1 MQGTQSQSKSIEDVI
16 KLIKDGKLLLPEFQ
30 RDFKWPIEKSE
41 TLFDS
46 IFQDLF
52 IGSLIVSK
60 PKFDLAC
67 KSFDERVRGSRNRKP
82 KPKHLTVKEFEDKDI
97 YTLLDGQQRL
107 TSIYRALMGIDEIY
121 LVFKNIDELKSP
133 SVYNQAT
140 KEVVGGYYNLIAGF
154 DSARPREKTFYFS
167 ISNLYTASFKHY
179 REKNIEIEFLQP
191 RFDETTYSTE
201 EQELLTEVSHQIFKY
216 FATDI
221 LKKSNLLSVQLL
233 DMDIEK
239 FCLYF
244 ERSNSQGLNLS
255 FTDIITAKVYTEFK
269 LGQAIDEAKDKYKIG
284 FDDKHVDGL
293 VRYIN
298 FLSNREVTKS
308 SILQSLKGSDFN
320 AHWFKSVDDLV
331 KVQEWLIAQNWIY
344 SIASLPY
351 RTMLLPIISFYQN
364 LPHKD
369 FSQATP
375 SQLGQLRL
383 WFFSA
388 LIDFRY
394 GGARHGS
401 TNVVLKKDLETFE
414 KLGKGTN
421 VSRDFWAD
429 IRIDYSFEELKR
441 LDSNT
446 NAKVI
451 GINYYLYSRKQ
462 FLNFENYAK
471 VNYLNSPVDVHHFF
485 PSNYIAKSL
494 SSNDYDISDSMLNK
508 VQINKISNIKIS
520 DKAPSVY
527 VGELLKNN
535 SSLNSSLES
544 HRIGDIDKIVG
555 GDLDKDFQSFIETR
569 YRLIDI
575 ELGELKMELE
585 RYQS

>member
-1 MQGTQSQSKSIEDVI
+1 MQGTQSQSKSIEDVV
-16 KLIKDGKLLLPEFQ
+16 KLIQDGKLLLPEFQ

-67 KSFDERVRGSRNRKP
+67 KSFDERTRGSRNRKP
-82 KPKHLTVKEFEDKDI
+82 KPKHFTIKDFEDKDI

-107 TSIYRALMGIDEIY
+107 TSIYRALKGIDEIY
-121 LVFKNIDELKSP
+121 LVFKNVDELKS
-133 SVYNQAT
+133 VYNQVS
-140 KEVVGGYYNLIAGF
+140 KQVVGGYYSVIAGF
-154 DSARPREKTFYFS
+154 DSALPRDKTFYFS
-167 ISNLYTASFKHY
+167 ISNLYTACVQHY
-179 REKNIEIEFLQP
+179 REKQIESEFLQP
-191 RFDETTYSTE
+191 RFDGATYSNE
-201 EQELLTEVSHQIFKY
+201 EQELLTEISHQIFKY

-269 LGQAIDEAKDKYKIG
+269 LGQAIDEAKDKYRSG

-320 AHWFKSVDDLV
+320 AHWWGCVDDLV

-344 SIASLPY
+344 NASSLPY
-351 RTMLLPIISFYQN
+351 RTMLLPILSFYQN
-364 LPHKD
+364 LPHRD
-369 FSQATP
+369 ISLATP
-375 SQLGQLRL
+375 SQLQQLRL

-401 TNVVLKKDLETFE
+401 TNVVLKKDLETFGD
-414 KLGKGTN
+414 LGKGKN
-421 VSRDFWAD
+421 VGSDFWAD
-429 IRIDYSFEELKR
+429 VRIDYSFEELKR

-451 GINYYLYSRKQ
+451 GINYYLYSRRQ
-462 FLNFENYAK
+462 YLNFENFAK

-485 PSNYIAKSL
+485 PSNYIHKSL
-494 SSNDYDISDSMLNK
+494 SANDYDISDSMLNK

-527 VGELLKNN
+527 LGELLKKNP
-535 SSLNSSLES
+535 SLHLSLES
-544 HRIGDIDKIVG
+544 HRIGDIDKIVLG
-555 GDLDKDFQSFIETR
+555 QLDKDFQTFIETR
-569 YRLIDI
+569 YRLIDE
-575 ELGELKMELE
+575 ELSELKRELE
-585 RYQS
+585 TAQL

>member
-1 MQGTQSQSKSIEDVI
+1 MQGTQSQTKSIEDIV
-16 KLIKDGKLLLPEFQ
+16 KLIQEGKLLLPEFQ

-67 KSFDERVRGSRNRKP
+67 KSFDERSRGSRNRKP
-82 KPKHLTVKEFEDKDI
+82 KPKLYTVKDFEDKDI
-97 YTLLDGQQRL
+97 YTLLDGQQRI
-107 TSIYRALMGIDEIY
+107 TSIYRALLGIDEIFM
-121 LVFKNIDELKSP
+121 VFKNVDELKTP
-133 SVYNQAT
+133 NIYNQIT
-140 KEVVGGYYNLIAGF
+140 KEVVGGYYNVIEGF
-154 DSARPREKTFYFS
+154 DSTRPREQKFYLS
-167 ISNLYTASFKHY
+167 ISNLYNACVKHY
-179 REKNIEIEFLQP
+179 REKNIEVEFLQP
-191 RFDETTYSTE
+191 RFEEAKYTPE
-201 EQELLTEVSHQIFKY
+201 EQELLVEISHQIFKY

-269 LGQAIDEAKDKYKIG
+269 LGQAIDDAKDTYKNG
-284 FDDKHVDGL
+284 FDDRNVDGL

-308 SILQSLKGSDFN
+308 SILQSLKGADFN
-320 AHWFKSVDDLV
+320 RHWLKCVDDLV
-331 KVQEWLIAQNWIY
+331 KVQDWLIRENWIF
-344 SIASLPY
+344 SSTSLPY
-351 RTMLLPIISFYQN
+351 RTMLLPILSFYQN
-364 LPHKD
+364 LPHGD

-375 SQLGQLRL
+375 SQLGQLKL

-414 KLGKGTN
+414 ELGKG
-421 VSRDFWAD
+421 VDVGKDFWSD
-429 IRIDYSFEELKR
+429 VRIDYSFEELKR

-451 GINYYLYSRKQ
+451 GINYFLYNRQQ
-462 FLNFENYAK
+462 FLNFENAAK
-471 VNYLNSPVDVHHFF
+471 VNFLNSPVDVHHFF
-485 PSNYIAKSL
+485 PSNYVAKSL
-494 SSNDYDISDSMLNK
+494 TSDDNDISDSMLNK
-508 VQINKISNIKIS
+508 VYINKISNIKIS
-520 DKAPSVY
+520 NKPPSVY
-527 VGELLKNN
+527 VGELLNN
-535 SSLNSSLES
+535 NPSLKSSLAS
-544 HRIGDIDKIVG
+544 HRIGDIDEIVQG
-555 GDLDKDFQSFIETR
+555 KLDKDFESFLQTR
-569 YRLIDI
+569 YRLIDA
-575 ELGELKMELE
+575 ELRELKMELE
-585 RYQS
+585 RHQG